1 MKDLT
6 ETDVRTFDARS
17 NIDVLLFQNRNLRNL
32 RIA

>member
-6 ETDVRTFDARS
+6 ETDVRTFDARW